1 MLTPGENLLLY
12 KTTNVIL
19 GRKQLVLDP
28 QLMRPMDRVA
38 GMSVLKSAGVETVVK
53 QAYNLIHL
61 HCAFLSSF

>member
-1 MLTPGENLLLY
+1 M
-12 KTTNVIL
+12 IL

-61 HCAFLSSF
+61 YCAFLSSF

>member
-1 MLTPGENLLLY
+1 MSYIHDYL
-12 KTTNVIL
+12 IL

-53 QAYNLIHL
+53 QAD
-61 HCAFLSSF
+61 SSYLQTIKASFNVKPISPS